1 MDKQKENVRKS
12 HHSSLAVWALSLKVL
27 AWLCWI
33 LGVVVAIVQ
42 VSAMDKMYRSFGSFE
57 AMEVP
62 GRSFLG
68 ATMTISFITTLLAA
82 AVAGAILWAVAHGLT
97 SLGQIEENTR
107 ITAKALGAG
116 GAPLE
121 PTSSQSH

>member
-1 MDKQKENVRKS
+1 MDKQKEHVRKS
-12 HHSSLAVWALSLKVL
+12 HQSSLAVWAVTLKVL

-42 VSAMDKMYRSFGSFE
+42 VSAMSSMSRSFDGFE
-57 AMEVP
+57 EMEVP

-68 ATMTISFITTLLAA
+68 ATMAISLITTLLAA
-82 AVAGAILWAVAHGLT
+82 IVAGAVLWAIAHGLT

-107 ITAKALGAG
+107 IAAKALGAG
-116 GAPLE
+116 GGPSE
-121 PTSSQSH
+121 PTFSQ